1 MSIHKDFYAHGAS
14 IKINID
20 EGDGLFAAKI
30 GQAIPEFAD
39 TQYAEVLI
47 ELTCGPKISFLGLND
62 DGSDRLMFDGGEA
75 DLQMS
80 MYWKVRTSLFLHSQ
94 LRRWHCWCMCIGRCV
109 LKYNI
114 TRKLTFLRPNHPS
127 YDSPN
132 QVYASTKTLCNS
144 PSDTGTHTLWTL
156 PAAANI
162 HPKNSALST
171 IADCTST

>member
-1 MSIHKDFYAHGAS
+1 MMQLWTLPGESPEGTLDTQTLDSHYFIRAGMSIQKDFNAHGAS
-14 IKINID
+14 IKILIN

-30 GQAIPEFAD
+30 GQAIPESAD

-47 ELTCGPKISFLGLND
+47 ELTCGPKMSFLGVNE

-94 LRRWHCWCMCIGRCV
+94 LRRCRYWCMCIGRCV

-114 TRKLTFLRPNHPS
+114 TRKIS
-127 YDSPN
+127 
-132 QVYASTKTLCNS
+132 
-144 PSDTGTHTLWTL
+144 
-156 PAAANI
+156 
-162 HPKNSALST
+162 
-171 IADCTST
+171 

>member
-1 MSIHKDFYAHGAS
+1 MQLWTLPGENPEGTLLYTQTLDSNYFIRAGMSIHKDFYAHGAS

-114 TRKLTFLRPNHPS
+114 TRKLTFLRPNHPLLS
-127 YDSPN
+127 SRIIG
-132 QVYASTKTLCNS
+132 TKVRLALC
-144 PSDTGTHTLWTL
+144 
-156 PAAANI
+156 
-162 HPKNSALST
+162 
-171 IADCTST
+171 